1 MSVILNLVPE
11 KDMIAFSGNYNPTT
25 SSLLDQLFPNEKTS
39 NLVATYQTVKKDQFA
54 EMAEVHAF
62 NTEAKIATRAPFSEK
77 EIKKFL
83 IKEKINQGEEM
94 RKKIKDL
101 GMDASDNAIILAI
114 YEDIANQ
121 ISKVLVGF
129 ERRACELISTGKIEI
144 DEKRKYAIEMGS
156 SEEKLKE
163 LDPVRF

>member
-11 KDMIAFSGNYNPTT
+11 KDMIAFSSNYNPTT

-77 EIKKFL
+77 EIKKFITAVKL
-83 IKEKINQGEEM
+83 ISNLENKSNFKKFIIKQ
-94 RKKIKDL
+94 KIKQRHK
-101 GMDASDNAIILAI
+101 GS
-114 YEDIANQ
+114 Q
-121 ISKVLVGF
+121 T
-129 ERRACELISTGKIEI
+129 RKIQQCC
-144 DEKRKYAIEMGS
+144 
-156 SEEKLKE
+156 KE
-163 LDPVRF
+163 NGNHNLYKCPLFTNTQYIPNPLDHTITFPC